1 MRAGRLATLAVA
13 GMLVVSGLAGCQAKP
28 TVAAYVDDVVIT
40 EAQVDAVMDELRA
53 SLEEFS
59 ENWFAQ
65 EEQRLAAA
73 EELTDAEREAEL
85 AALRQRED
93 ERLQR
98 ELATRRDQ
106 VVQLRV
112 LTEAARRYAQQQQV
126 EVAEPALEAVAEQ
139 VGLPA
144 DHAYVT
150 VVAESFA
157 VMTPLQGTVTPVEP
171 SEADQREVYDRLV
184 AAGQTSVPFAEAQ
197 QVLTADVL
205 GEAVAIRNLFRE
217 ILDGVKVRVNPRYDA
232 VYQVPVEFP
241 GGQTWL
247 AVPLSDSAVD
257 R

>member
-98 ELATRRDQ
+98 ELATAATRWCSCGSSLRRPAGMRSNSRWRWRSPPRRRWRSRS
-106 VVQLRV
+106 VCR
-112 LTEAARRYAQQQQV
+112 LTTR
-126 EVAEPALEAVAEQ
+126 
-139 VGLPA
+139 
-144 DHAYVT
+144 T
-150 VVAESFA
+150 
-157 VMTPLQGTVTPVEP
+157 
-171 SEADQREVYDRLV
+171 
-184 AAGQTSVPFAEAQ
+184 
-197 QVLTADVL
+197 
-205 GEAVAIRNLFRE
+205 
-217 ILDGVKVRVNPRYDA
+217 
-232 VYQVPVEFP
+232 
-241 GGQTWL
+241 
-247 AVPLSDSAVD
+247 
-257 R
+257 